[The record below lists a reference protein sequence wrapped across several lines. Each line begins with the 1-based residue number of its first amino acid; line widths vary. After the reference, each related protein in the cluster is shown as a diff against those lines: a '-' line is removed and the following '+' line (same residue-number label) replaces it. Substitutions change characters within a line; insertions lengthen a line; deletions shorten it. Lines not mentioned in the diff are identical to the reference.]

1 MSFYTICTSL
11 KRFVKDYLSTINW
24 GLTVQVPF
32 YRAMLR
38 ISGLRNDMNKRT
50 TFYKER
56 KINNRCFDFL
66 SKLNINSSTNS
77 EHK

>member
-11 KRFVKDYLSTINW
+11 KRFVKDYLLTING

-32 YRAMLR
+32 YRAMFR

-56 KINNRCFDFL
+56 KINNRCFDFFEVN
-66 SKLNINSSTNS
+66 KI
-77 EHK
+77 